1 MYDVREPYDR
11 ERILDEAESFVR
23 ECYTE
28 LDKEDEIEDRLAEIR
43 ADVRER
49 GHYDHTYEELEHGAK
64 MAWRN
69 SNRCVGR
76 LFWDTLEVVD
86 ERELETPGEI
96 HEACCRHIKQGRN
109 GGDIVP
115 TITVFKPEIR
125 GETPV
130 RIWNYE
136 LLRYAGYETD
146 DGVIGDPAETAF
158 TDYCLSRGWEP
169 DRTDFDILPHVIQ
182 VGDDEPSMFEVPD
195 SVVEEVELSHPDYEW
210 FADLGLKWYDVP
222 IVSNMCLE
230 IGGIR
235 YPAAPF
241 NGWYLSTEIGAR
253 NLTDRDR
260 YDMLPEVARRL
271 GLDTSK
277 DRSLWKDE
285 ATLEIHR
292 AVIHSF
298 DEAGV
303 RITDPHEVTDQ
314 FEQFE
319 RNENAEGR
327 DITGDWSWLIPPTN
341 PATTQTFHTSFDEEV
356 KTPNFFYREDPDP
369 MTE

>member
-1 MYDVREPYDR
+1 MYDVRDTYDR
-11 ERILDEAESFVR
+11 ETLLEEAESFVR

-28 LDKEDEIEDRLAEIR
+28 LDREAEIEDRLAQIR
-43 ADVRER
+43 AAIRER
-49 GHYDHTYEELEHGAK
+49 GHYDHTYDELEHGAK

-76 LFWDTLEVVD
+76 LFWDRLEVID
-86 ERELETPGEI
+86 ERGLETPREI
-96 HEACCRHIKQGRN
+96 HEACCRHIEHGRN
-109 GGDIVP
+109 DGDIVP
-115 TITVFKPEIR
+115 TITVFKPRIR
-125 GETPV
+125 GETQA
-130 RIWNYE
+130 RIWNYS

-146 DGVIGDPAETAF
+146 DGVIGDPAETEF
-158 TDYCLSRGWEP
+158 TNYCLSRGWEP
-169 DRTDFDILPHVIQ
+169 PRTDFDILPHVIQ
-182 VGDDEPSMFEVPD
+182 VGDDEPAIFEVPD
-195 SVVEEVELSHPDYEW
+195 SVVEEVELTHPDYDW
-210 FADLGLKWYDVP
+210 FADLGLQWYDVP

-235 YPAAPF
+235 YTAAPF

-271 GLDTSK
+271 GLDTSR

-319 RNENAEGR
+319 QNENDAGR

-341 PATTQTFHTSFDEEV
+341 PATTQVFHDSYDEEV
-356 KTPNFFYREDPDP
+356 NTPNFFYQPDP
-369 MTE
+369 GPVSE

>member
-1 MYDVREPYDR
+1 MYDLEDCYDR
-11 ERILDEAESFVR
+11 ETLLEEAESFVR

-28 LDKEDEIEDRLAEIR
+28 LDKEGEIEDRIAEIR
-43 ADVRER
+43 AEVRER

-76 LFWDTLEVVD
+76 LFWDTLEVID
-86 ERELETPGEI
+86 ERELETPAEI
-96 HEACCRHIKQGRN
+96 HEACCRHIEHGRN

-115 TITVFKPEIR
+115 TITVFKPMVR
-125 GETPV
+125 GEQQV

-136 LLRYAGYETD
+136 LLRYAGYETE
-146 DGVIGDPAETAF
+146 DGIVGDPAETEF
-158 TDYCLSRGWEP
+158 TEYCLSRGWEP

-182 VGDDEPSMFEVPD
+182 VGEEEPSVFEVPD
-195 SVVEEVELSHPDYEW
+195 SVVEEVELTHPDYEW
-210 FADLGLKWYDVP
+210 FADLGLKWIDVP

-235 YPAAPF
+235 YTAAPF

-253 NLTDRDR
+253 NLTDEDR
-260 YDMLPEVARRL
+260 YDMLPEVAERL
-271 GLDTSK
+271 GLDTGK

-285 ATLEIHR
+285 ATLAIHR

-341 PATTQTFHTSFDEEV
+341 PATTQVFHSSYDEEV
-356 KTPNFFYREDPDP
+356 ETPNFFYQEDPDP
-369 MTE
+369 MSE